1 MPDRHRILLLT
12 DVDGRMAAH
21 AALGHPERPERLA
34 AVAAGVSEG
43 ADAAGAVIVR
53 EAPEPAAGADLHRVH
68 PERHVRR
75 LDDAAAAGG
84 GWIDGDTYLAAGSM
98 DAARLAAGASI
109 RAALAAAAGEANVA
123 FAAVRPP
130 GHHAAAE
137 RSSGFCL
144 VNNVA
149 LAAARLRADGLAE
162 RPAILDWDVHHG
174 DGTQAIFDA
183 EPDVFYASTHQT
195 PLYPG
200 TGDAGERGI
209 GEAAGTKRNV
219 PLPPGSGDEAFV
231 AAWLATLLPEIEAFA
246 PDAILL
252 SAGFDAHR
260 DDPLAHLL
268 VTEAGYRAVARAIGA
283 LARRRGIAG
292 VAATLEGGYDLPALR
307 RSAAA
312 TVVGLL
318 DGLTGGGDRGS

>member
-1 MPDRHRILLLT
+1 
-12 DVDGRMAAH
+12 MATH
-21 AALGHPERPERLA
+21 AAPGHPERPERLD
-34 AVAAGVSEG
+34 AVVAGVSDG
-43 ADAAGAVIVR
+43 AGTAGAVLVR
-53 EAPEPAAGADLHRVH
+53 EAPEPASDADLARVH
-68 PERHVRR
+68 SAWHLRR

-84 GWIDGDTYLAAGSM
+84 GWIDGDTYLAAESM
-98 DAARLAAGASI
+98 VAARLAAGGTI
-109 RAALAAAAGEANVA
+109 RAALAAAAGEASVA

-144 VNNVA
+144 LNNVA

-174 DGTQAIFDA
+174 DGTQAIVDA
-183 EPDVFYASTHQT
+183 QRDVFYASTHQS

-219 PLPPGSGDEAFV
+219 PLPPGSGDYEFV
-231 AAWLATLLPEIEAFA
+231 DAWLATLLPEVEAFA

-292 VAATLEGGYDLPALR
+292 VAATLEGGYDLYALR

-312 TVVGLL
+312 TVTGLL
-318 DGLTGGGDRGS
+318 DGLAGVGEGDS